1 MNKQNAVYIYNGL
14 LFSLRFSWIIV
25 SFGGT
30 WKIQQTNE
38 YNKKEVDSQTPPLGR
53 GKGEGVIY
61 EKQL

>member
-1 MNKQNAVYIYNGL
+1 MMSHMYVCK
-14 LFSLRFSWIIV
+14 
-25 SFGGT
+25 
-30 WKIQQTNE
+30 KIQQTNE